1 MKKVIHKVF
10 PLWSFE
16 KEEKWLNDMSAKGL
30 QLCDVGFCRYT
41 FEEGTPGEYIYR
53 LELLDY
59 MPSTE
64 QSKRYIHF
72 LEDTGVEHVG
82 TLLRWVYFRKK
93 ANAGG
98 FDLFS
103 DIDSKIRHLNRIL
116 FLAGILAA
124 LNLFNG
130 INLLFLSS
138 AGHTADSNIVI
149 GTICMSV
156 GVLLAVGS
164 FYLYNKKLKMKKEKL
179 IHE

>member
-10 PLWSFE
+10 PLWSYE
-16 KEEKWLNDMSAKGL
+16 KEEKWLNEMSARGL

-64 QSKRYIHF
+64 QSKKYIHF
-72 LEDTGVEHVG
+72 LEDTGAEHVG

-93 ANAGG
+93 ANTGG

-103 DIDSKIRHLNRIL
+103 DIDSRIRHLNRIL
-116 FLAGILAA
+116 LLVGILAA
-124 LNLFNG
+124 VNLFNG
-130 INLLFLSS
+130 VNVLFISS
-138 AGHTADSNIVI
+138 AGNMADSNIVM
-149 GTICMSV
+149 GTICMSI
-156 GVLLAVGS
+156 GVFLAVVFLY
-164 FYLYNKKLKMKKEKL
+164 FYSKKRKMKKEKL
-179 IHE
+179 LHE